1 MKVTEQEEDPVEPV
15 SGQGDVVK
23 VPSRLLEKATVPLE
37 VEVVPAAE
45 SVTVAVQV
53 VVEPST
59 IDAGVQLTDVVVG
72 LFETV

>member
-1 MKVTEQEEDPVEPV
+1 M
-15 SGQGDVVK
+15 QGDVVIG
-23 VPSRLLEKATVPLE
+23 PSRVLEKATVPLG

-59 IDAGVQLTDVVVG
+59 IEDGVQFRDVVVG